1 MKPQTKSSK
10 QEIDLYFKGVEHS
23 IHTYHIQKG
32 RTLIYIEYRD
42 FLSEKHVMESL
53 RGILGGE
60 VLLSIKRNCSDS
72 LMDEIRKIYGE
83 ELSQLEL
90 CRLMSSYE
98 P

>member
-10 QEIDLYFKGVEHS
+10 HEIDLYFKGGEHS
-23 IHTYHIQKG
+23 IHTYHIQKE
-32 RTLIYIEYRD
+32 RTLIYIEYKD

-53 RGILGGE
+53 RWILGEE

-83 ELSQLEL
+83 ELSQREL
-90 CRLMSSYE
+90 CRLMSTYE

>member
-1 MKPQTKSSK
+1 MKPQTKSYK
-10 QEIDLYFKGVEHS
+10 NEIDLYFKGVEHS

-53 RGILGGE
+53 RGILGEE

-83 ELSQLEL
+83 DMSQLEL